1 VLEDSDSNLEVK
13 MRYNQFKTVRWIL
26 PILVILVCTVGCGGS
41 NSQKKLTVLEI
52 RPGIL
57 AGYLKQE
64 ALPDSQAILPPP
76 PVAGSAG
83 VALDDEASRRS
94 FVLRNTLRW
103 EQAIEDAVLRFPRAA
118 ESFSC
123 ALGLPITEKYTPHL
137 YMLLRRTL
145 ADTGFSTYN
154 AKKYYQRKRPFML
167 NKEPICTPNE
177 FEFLVT
183 NGSYPSGHSAI
194 GWAWA
199 LILSEIAP
207 ERADAILIR
216 GRRFGESRV
225 ICNVHWYS
233 DVVAGRLMGAATVA
247 RLHAD
252 PAFQAELKA
261 AKNEFDAY
269 RARGLKPARDCE
281 AEADALMYD
290 IFRKQ

>member
-1 VLEDSDSNLEVK
+1 MK
-13 MRYNQFKTVRWIL
+13 YIFIKTGRWIL
-26 PILVILVCTVGCGGS
+26 PILVCLVSAVGCGGS
-41 NSQKKLTVLEI
+41 NSQKKPTVLEI

-76 PVAGSAG
+76 PAAGSAG
-83 VALDDEASRRS
+83 VALDNEASRRS
-94 FVLRNTLRW
+94 FVLSGTMRW
-103 EQAIEDAVLRFPRAA
+103 EQAIEDAILRFPKAA

-123 ALGLPITEKYTPHL
+123 ALGVPVTEKYTPHL

-145 ADTGFSTYN
+145 SDTGFSTYT
-154 AKKYYQRKRPFML
+154 AKKYYQRKRPFVL

-199 LILSEIAP
+199 LVLSEIAP
-207 ERADAILIR
+207 ERADAILVR
-216 GRRFGESRV
+216 GRTFGESRV

-233 DVVAGRLMGAATVA
+233 DVVAGRFMGAATVA

-261 AKNEFDAY
+261 AKAEFDAL
-269 RARGLKPARDCE
+269 RARGHKPARDCE
-281 AEADALMYD
+281 AEADALMYE
-290 IFRKQ
+290 IFRKP